1 MSGSRAVGFATW
13 IDGEASS
20 TVDALHEEQSAG
32 NKNKRFQGKQACQQ
46 CRRRKIKVIL
56 TLLHPHCLQHADSDA
71 LVRRNPA
78 KVQVL
83 WQGQVDV
90 QSKIQHELEAHASL
104 ISTLRTL
111 LSDAA
116 VEVLHRL
123 REGQYD
129 GILIGRRESQ
139 DGTEV
144 QHASFPWEYPVDN
157 AKDDASGEDD
167 EANSDATVSLPQSYT
182 QSIGYNM
189 ALSSSQQ
196 STQVPSM
203 PFTRMPQVDQNLP
216 HPGYYAPYMAYQTPA
231 GGQQSLSMGIPAEQL
246 RHGRMEMFQQ
256 VSLQVSQQ
264 FHMGPPA
271 EESHIATE
279 QRSKR
284 APPH

>member
-20 TVDALHEEQSAG
+20 TVDALHEEESAG
-32 NKNKRFQGKQACQQ
+32 SKKKRHQGKQACQQ
-46 CRRRKIKVIL
+46 CRRRKTKCDETRPKCKSCGKAKL
-56 TLLHPHCLQHADSDA
+56 TCEYELPAGQTRQQA
-71 LVRRNPA
+71 LVEH
-78 KVQVL
+78 
-83 WQGQVDV
+83 

-111 LSDAA
+111 PSDAA
-116 VEVLHRL
+116 VEVLNRL

-157 AKDDASGEDD
+157 AEDDASGEDD

-196 STQVPSM
+196 STQVASM
-203 PFTRMPQVDQNLP
+203 PFTGMPQVDQNLP
-216 HPGYYAPYMAYQTPA
+216 HPGYYAPYVAYQTPA

-246 RHGRMEMFQQ
+246 RHGRMKMFQQ
-256 VSLQVSQQ
+256 VSRQFSQQ

-271 EESHIATE
+271 EQSHIATE

-284 APPH
+284 TPH